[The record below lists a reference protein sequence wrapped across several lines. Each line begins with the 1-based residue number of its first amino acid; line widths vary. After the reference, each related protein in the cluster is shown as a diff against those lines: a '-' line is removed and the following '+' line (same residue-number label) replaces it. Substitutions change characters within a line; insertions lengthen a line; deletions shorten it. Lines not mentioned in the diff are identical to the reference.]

1 MAHVEAD
8 DQRRIVIVVDDER
21 ATRESVAHLFHEAGF
36 ESRCATDGLDAML
49 LLRRLET
56 KPCLVLTDV
65 KMPLMD
71 GNALY
76 AAVRGDP
83 ELESVPI
90 VFMSDDIR
98 AVHAEAPIVE
108 KPVSLATLLET
119 TRKYGDR

>member
-1 MAHVEAD
+1 MRED
-8 DQRRIVIVVDDER
+8 DHRRLVIVVDDER
-21 ATRESVAHLFHEAGF
+21 ATRESLAHLFDEAGF

-49 LLRRLET
+49 LMRQLDTR
-56 KPCLVLTDV
+56 PCLVLTDV
-65 KMPLMD
+65 KMPVMD
-71 GNALY
+71 GNAFY

-119 TRKYGDR
+119 TRRYGER